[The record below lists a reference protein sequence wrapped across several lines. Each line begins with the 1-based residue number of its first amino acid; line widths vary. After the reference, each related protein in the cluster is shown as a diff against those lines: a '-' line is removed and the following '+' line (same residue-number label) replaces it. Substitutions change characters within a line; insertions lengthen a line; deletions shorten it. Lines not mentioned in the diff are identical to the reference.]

1 MIEVIFQLAA
11 PLISSEP
18 SAEYIQFIKGEIR
31 DRDSGALIGRMSSSL
46 VQIGRISDAGEDLFD
61 LMDGHSSEMAE
72 YHAAFFKPSDWN
84 YKENIRRQFPDILSL
99 DLLILDR
106 AEIEP
111 EFRKRGLGLLAISRA
126 IDVFG
131 ENCGLVAMKPF
142 PLQFRGYRD
151 SGSRAPD
158 GVRGPVAEFR
168 IARQKLRR
176 YWERAGFVRVD
187 RTEYWALCP
196 AAGRPSL
203 NNVASSID
211 ETCAVDE

>member
-1 MIEVIFQLAA
+1 LSKFSG
-11 PLISSEP
+11 PLQTTSGP
-18 SAEYIQFIKGEIR
+18 GAEYIQFIEGEIR
-31 DRDSGALIGRMSSSL
+31 DRDSGAIIGRMSSSL
-46 VQIGRISDAGEDLFD
+46 VQIGRISNAGEDLFD
-61 LMDGHSSEMAE
+61 VMDGHSGEMAE
-72 YHAAFFKPSDWN
+72 YHAAFFKPNDSD

-99 DLLILDR
+99 DFLILDR

-111 EFRKRGLGLLAISRA
+111 AFRKRGLGLLAISRA
-126 IDVFG
+126 IDIFG

-151 SGSRAPD
+151 SGWRAPE
-158 GVRGPVAEFR
+158 GVRDPVAGFR

-176 YWERAGFVRVD
+176 YWERAGFARVD

-203 NNVASSID
+203 KNVASSID
-211 ETCAVDE
+211 ETCAVD